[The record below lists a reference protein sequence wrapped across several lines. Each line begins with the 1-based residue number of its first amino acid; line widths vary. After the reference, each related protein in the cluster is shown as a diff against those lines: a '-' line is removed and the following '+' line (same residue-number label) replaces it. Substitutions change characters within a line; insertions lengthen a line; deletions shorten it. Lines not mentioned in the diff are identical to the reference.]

1 MKCAKA
7 MNYPSLTIAARSI
20 APPESLLPCEINF
33 PDPLFAPPEGLV
45 AQGGNLE
52 PETIVE
58 AYRRGLFPWPHDG
71 VDTLWWSPDPRA
83 VLLEAGLHIS
93 RRFARMLRQ
102 HRFYITVDNA
112 FERVISSCADR
123 EDGTWITPAII
134 NAYMALH
141 NLGWAHSIEVWSLEN
156 DLIGGLYGLRVGAL
170 FGAESMFHFRS
181 DASKVALVALT
192 QYAQNS
198 GIKLIDVQVQNAH
211 LRSMGICEISRESYC
226 KLAYQL
232 TGEASN

>member
-1 MKCAKA
+1 MKCTKA
-7 MNYPSLTIAARSI
+7 MSYPSLTIVARSI
-20 APPESLLPCEINF
+20 APPESLLPCEFNF

-102 HRFYITVDNA
+102 HRFHITVDNA

-123 EDGTWITPAII
+123 EDGTWITPAIV

-141 NLGWAHSIEVWSLEN
+141 NLGWAHSIEVWSPEN

-170 FGAESMFHFRS
+170 FGAESMFHFRN

-192 QYAQNS
+192 QYAQDS

-211 LRSMGICEISRESYC
+211 LRSMGICEISRASYC

-232 TGEASN
+232 TGEASS

>member
-1 MKCAKA
+1 MS
-7 MNYPSLTIAARSI
+7 YPSLAIVARSA
-20 APPESLLPCEINF
+20 APPESLLPCEFIF
-33 PDPLFAPPEGLV
+33 PDPLFAPSDGLV
-45 AQGGNLE
+45 AQGGNLD

-58 AYRRGLFPWPHDG
+58 AYRRGEIPWPHDG
-71 VDTLWWSPDPRA
+71 IDTLWWSPAPRA
-83 VLLEAGLHIS
+83 VLFESSLHIS
-93 RRFARMLRQ
+93 RRFARTLRQ
-102 HRFYITVDNA
+102 HRFHITVDNA

-134 NAYMALH
+134 DAYMTLY
-141 NLGWAHSIEVWSLEN
+141 NLGWAHSIEVWSPEN

-170 FGAESMFHFRS
+170 FGAESMFHLQS

-192 QYAQNS
+192 QYAQDS

-232 TGEASN
+232 TSEVNS

>member
-1 MKCAKA
+1 MS
-7 MNYPSLTIAARSI
+7 YPSLTIVARSI
-20 APPESLLPCEINF
+20 APPESLLPCEFNF

-83 VLLEAGLHIS
+83 ILLEAGLHIS

-102 HRFYITVDNA
+102 HRFHITVDNA

-123 EDGTWITPAII
+123 EDGTWITPAIV

-141 NLGWAHSIEVWSLEN
+141 NLGWAHSIEVWSPEN

-170 FGAESMFHFRS
+170 FGAESMFHFRN

-192 QYAQNS
+192 QYAQDS

-211 LRSMGICEISRESYC
+211 LRSMGICEISRASYC

-232 TGEASN
+232 TGEASS

>member
-1 MKCAKA
+1 MS
-7 MNYPSLTIAARSI
+7 YPSLAIVARSV
-20 APPESLLPCEINF
+20 APPESLLPCEFLF
-33 PDPLFAPPEGLV
+33 PDPLFAPPDGLV
-45 AQGGNLE
+45 AQGGNLD

-71 VDTLWWSPDPRA
+71 IDTLWWSPDPRA
-83 VLLEAGLHIS
+83 VLFESSLHIS
-93 RRFARMLRQ
+93 RRFARTLRQ
-102 HRFYITVDNA
+102 HRFHITVDNA

-123 EDGTWITPAII
+123 EDGTRITPAII
-134 NAYMALH
+134 DAYMTLY
-141 NLGWAHSIEVWSLEN
+141 NLGWAHSIEVWSPEN

-170 FGAESMFHFRS
+170 FGAESMFHLQS

-192 QYAQNS
+192 QYAQDS

-232 TGEASN
+232 TSEVNS

>member
-1 MKCAKA
+1 MS
-7 MNYPSLTIAARSI
+7 YPSLTIVARSI
-20 APPESLLPCEINF
+20 APPESLLPCEFNF

-102 HRFYITVDNA
+102 HRFHITVDNA

-123 EDGTWITPAII
+123 EDGTWITPAIV

-141 NLGWAHSIEVWSLEN
+141 NLGWAHSIEVWSPEN

-170 FGAESMFHFRS
+170 FGAESMFHFRN

-192 QYAQNS
+192 QYAQDS

-211 LRSMGICEISRESYC
+211 LRSMGICEISRASYC

-232 TGEASN
+232 TGEASS